1 MQVIAPLVEGSSLT
15 LDELVAVVE
24 EKFNKTFGDKLD
36 SFTEM
41 LRPTSD
47 LIQFM
52 FSQVDTIGPQTSWQ
66 LESMELKI
74 TLEPKIW

>member
-15 LDELVAVVE
+15 LEELVLVVE

-36 SFTEM
+36 SFIEM

-52 FSQVDTIGPQTSWQ
+52 FSQVDTIGPQTSQQ
-66 LESMELKI
+66 LEAMELKI

>member
-1 MQVIAPLVEGSSLT
+1 MIAPFVEGSSLT
-15 LDELVAVVE
+15 LDELVLVAE

-47 LIQFM
+47 LI
-52 FSQVDTIGPQTSWQ
+52 
-66 LESMELKI
+66 
-74 TLEPKIW
+74 